1 MVGLI
6 MHSGCALFN
15 AAEQEVIR
23 IDANHDRRIAE
34 KANAMGLHWLDY
46 GDNVL
51 ATHAFEKA
59 IAADSRYG
67 PAHNNLGQIY
77 FDALDMYQAAIA
89 FDRAAQLMPDNP
101 IPQNNLGLALE
112 TGGKLEQAIGHYQRA
127 HELDPTN
134 AEFLGNLIRVR
145 MRLDPWD
152 ESVVGHL
159 QELLFIET
167 RPEWIEWVQEQ
178 LEIRHNPML
187 DRGPPGPDLSGFGD
201 RAGETADSNL
211 QSDRIIEEVPPL
223 GELGV
228 DEVPGTTEPEFPWL
242 PPADELVPSPA
253 PRESDTPPNDEL
265 MRGLEIHSPSRV
277 TLADDWWSSPG
288 E

>member
-6 MHSGCALFN
+6 IHSGCALFD
-15 AAEQEVIR
+15 AAEQEIIR

-34 KANAMGLHWLDY
+34 KANAMGLHWLEY
-46 GDNVL
+46 GDSVL

-59 IAADSRYG
+59 VAADSRYG

-77 FDALDMYQAAIA
+77 FDGLDMYQAAVA

-112 TGGKLEQAIGHYQRA
+112 TGGKLEHAIGHYQRA
-127 HELDPTN
+127 YELDPTN

-159 QELLFIET
+159 RELRFIET
-167 RPEWIEWVQEQ
+167 RPEWIDWIEEQ
-178 LEIRHNPML
+178 LKIRHNPML

-201 RAGETADSNL
+201 
-211 QSDRIIEEVPPL
+211 SDDVTTESGRRENRIIEELPPL
-223 GELGV
+223 DASGAEPIPDPPAPEL
-228 DEVPGTTEPEFPWL
+228 PWL
-242 PPADELVPSPA
+242 SPA
-253 PRESDTPPNDEL
+253 EETVPQQDPAESETPLETETT
-265 MRGLEIHSPSRV
+265 RGPEIRSPSRV
-277 TLADDWWSSPG
+277 SLPDDWWSSDSQ
-288 E
+288 